1 MTKQVPCYIIN
12 LVVILL
18 KAVYPG
24 SFDPI
29 SNGHL
34 DIIKRA
40 SKLFDE
46 LHILVSY
53 NFNKHYTFS
62 KEERTEML
70 MEICKDIPNV
80 KITSY
85 DGLVVNYCK
94 ENHIGVIVRG
104 MRNYTDYENEFSWFQ
119 YNRDI
124 YPNVETIL
132 LMPTTKNQIVS
143 SSAIKELVT
152 FNSPIDKYVPKVL
165 VSRITDKFKKSSK

>member
-1 MTKQVPCYIIN
+1 M
-12 LVVILL
+12 

-53 NFNKHYTFS
+53 NFNKHYSFT
-62 KEERTEML
+62 KEERIEML
-70 MEICKDIPNV
+70 NDVCKDIPNI

-94 ENHIGVIVRG
+94 ENNIGVIVRG
-104 MRNYTDYENEFSWFQ
+104 MRNYTDYENEFSLFQ

-124 YPNVETIL
+124 CSSVETIL
-132 LMPTTKNQIVS
+132 LMPTTKNQMVS

-152 FNSPIDKYVPKVL
+152 FNSPIDKYVPKIL
-165 VSRITDKFKKSSK
+165 VARITKKFKKSSK